1 MHKFGKNVMQMQHSY
16 AVLHLFMACTMKD
29 NLDLRLIESCIKGD
43 RAAQKVLY
51 DRLAPR
57 MFPVCIRYVGERELA
72 EDVLQDGFVTLFT
85 HLDSYKGEGS
95 FEGWARKIFV
105 TTALMSLRKK
115 DALKMSD
122 ELDVARGMKSENV
135 TQMQN
140 IGYKELMKLVMTLPP
155 GFRTV
160 FNMYAIE
167 GYSHKEIGELLGISE
182 TTSRTQ
188 LSRARIW
195 LQNKIKEIE
204 NV

>member
-1 MHKFGKNVMQMQHSY
+1 MNN
-16 AVLHLFMACTMKD
+16 
-29 NLDLRLIESCIKGD
+29 NLDFQLIESCIKGD

-57 MFPVCIRYVGERELA
+57 MFPVCIRYVGDRERA
-72 EDVLQDGFVTLFT
+72 EDILQEGFITLFT
-85 HLDSYKGEGS
+85 RLDTYKGEGS

-105 TTALMSLRKK
+105 TTALMELRRK

-122 ELDVARGMKSENV
+122 DLEMARGMKTETV
-135 TQMQN
+135 TQLQS
-140 IGYKELMKLVMTLPP
+140 IGYKDLMKLITQLPP

-167 GYSHKEIGELLGISE
+167 GYSHKEIGEILGISE

-188 LSRARIW
+188 LSRARQW
-195 LQNKIKEIE
+195 LQNRIKEIE

>member
-1 MHKFGKNVMQMQHSY
+1 MNN
-16 AVLHLFMACTMKD
+16 
-29 NLDLRLIESCIKGD
+29 NLDFQLIESCIKGD

-57 MFPVCIRYVGERELA
+57 MFPVCIRYVGDREQA
-72 EDVLQDGFVTLFT
+72 EDILQEGFITLFT
-85 HLDSYKGEGS
+85 RLDTYKGDGS

-105 TTALMSLRKK
+105 TTALMELRRT

-122 ELDVARGMKSENV
+122 DLETVRGMKTETV
-135 TQMQN
+135 TQLQS
-140 IGYKELMKLVMTLPP
+140 IGYKDLMKLITQLPP

-167 GYSHKEIGELLGISE
+167 GYSHKEIGEILGISE

-188 LSRARIW
+188 LSRARLW
-195 LQNKIKEIE
+195 LQNRIKEIE

>member
-1 MHKFGKNVMQMQHSY
+1 
-16 AVLHLFMACTMKD
+16 MACTMKD
-29 NLDLRLIESCIKGD
+29 NLDLKLIESCIQGD

-57 MFPVCIRYVGERELA
+57 MFPVCIRYVGDRELA

-85 HLDSYKGEGS
+85 RLDSYKGEGS

-105 TTALMSLRKK
+105 TTALMELRRK
-115 DALKMSD
+115 DALKMSED
-122 ELDVARGMKSENV
+122 LEAVRGMKAEAT
-135 TQMQN
+135 TQLQN
-140 IGYKELMKLVMTLPP
+140 IGYKDLMRLITQLPP

-167 GYSHKEIGELLGISE
+167 GYSHKEIGEILGISE

-188 LSRARIW
+188 LSRARLW

>member
-1 MHKFGKNVMQMQHSY
+1 
-16 AVLHLFMACTMKD
+16 MKE
-29 NLDLRLIESCIKGD
+29 NLDLKLIESCIKGD
-43 RAAQKVLY
+43 RAAQKVIY
-51 DRLAPR
+51 DRLASR
-57 MFPVCIRYVGERELA
+57 MFPVCIRYAGERELA
-72 EDVLQDGFVTLFT
+72 QDILQEGFVTLFT
-85 HLDSYKGEGS
+85 RLDTYKGEGS

-105 TTALMSLRKK
+105 TTALMELRRK
-115 DALKMSD
+115 DALKMSED
-122 ELDVARGMKSENV
+122 LETVRGMKTETT
-135 TQMQN
+135 TQLQN
-140 IGYKELMKLVMTLPP
+140 IGYKDLMKVITQLPP

-167 GYSHKEIGELLGISE
+167 GYSHKEIGEILGISE

>member
-1 MHKFGKNVMQMQHSY
+1 MHKFGKNVMQMQHY
-16 AVLHLFMACTMKD
+16 GAFLHLFNACIMKE

-43 RAAQKVLY
+43 RAAQKVIY

-57 MFPVCIRYVGERELA
+57 MFPLCIRYVGDREQA
-72 EDVLQDGFVTLFT
+72 ADILQDGFVTLFT

-105 TTALMSLRKK
+105 TTALMELRRK
-115 DALKMSD
+115 DALKMSED
-122 ELDVARGMKSENV
+122 LETVRGMKTDV
-135 TQMQN
+135 TTQLQN
-140 IGYKELMKLVMTLPP
+140 IGYKDLMKVITQLPP

-160 FNMYAIE
+160 FNMYTIE
-167 GYSHKEIGELLGISE
+167 GYSHKEIGEILGISE

-188 LSRARIW
+188 LSRAKTW
-195 LQNKIKEIE
+195 LQNKLKEIE

>member
-1 MHKFGKNVMQMQHSY
+1 
-16 AVLHLFMACTMKD
+16 MKESP
-29 NLDLRLIESCIKGD
+29 DLKLIESCIKGD
-43 RAAQKVLY
+43 RAAQKVIY

-57 MFPVCIRYVGERELA
+57 MFPVCIRYVGDRELA
-72 EDVLQDGFVTLFT
+72 QDILQDGFVTLFT
-85 HLDSYKGEGS
+85 RLDTYKGEGS

-105 TTALMSLRKK
+105 TTALMELRRK
-115 DALKMSD
+115 DALKMSED
-122 ELDVARGMKSENV
+122 LETVRGMKTETT
-135 TQMQN
+135 TQLQN
-140 IGYKELMKLVMTLPP
+140 IGYKDLMKVITQLPT

-167 GYSHKEIGELLGISE
+167 GYSHKEIGEILGISE

-195 LQNKIKEIE
+195 LQNKLKEIE

>member
-1 MHKFGKNVMQMQHSY
+1 
-16 AVLHLFMACTMKD
+16 MKD
-29 NLDLRLIESCIKGD
+29 NFDLKLIESCRKGD

-57 MFPVCIRYVGERELA
+57 MLSLCIRYVGDRDLA
-72 EDVLQDGFVTLFT
+72 QDMLQEGFITLFT
-85 HLDSYKGEGS
+85 RLDSYKGEGS

-105 TTALMSLRKK
+105 TTVLMELRRK
-115 DALKMSD
+115 DTLKMSED
-122 ELDVARGMKSENV
+122 LESVRGMKTEV
-135 TQMQN
+135 TSQMQN
-140 IGYKELMKLVMTLPP
+140 IGYKDLMRLISELPP

-167 GYSHKEIGELLGISE
+167 GFSHKDIGDMLGISE

-188 LSRARIW
+188 LSRARTW

>member
-1 MHKFGKNVMQMQHSY
+1 
-16 AVLHLFMACTMKD
+16 MKD
-29 NLDLRLIESCIKGD
+29 NFDLKLIESCRKGD

-57 MFPVCIRYVGERELA
+57 MFSLCIRYVGDRDLA
-72 EDVLQDGFVTLFT
+72 QDMLQEGFIILFT
-85 HLDSYKGEGS
+85 RLDSYKGEGS

-105 TTALMSLRKK
+105 TTVLMELRRK
-115 DALKMSD
+115 DTLKMSED
-122 ELDVARGMKSENV
+122 LESVRGMKTEV
-135 TQMQN
+135 TSQMQN
-140 IGYKELMKLVMTLPP
+140 IGYKDLMRLISELPP

-167 GYSHKEIGELLGISE
+167 GFSHKDIGDMLGISE

-188 LSRARIW
+188 LSRARTW

>member
-1 MHKFGKNVMQMQHSY
+1 MDN
-16 AVLHLFMACTMKD
+16 
-29 NLDLRLIESCIKGD
+29 NLDFQLIESCIKGD

-57 MFPVCIRYVGERELA
+57 MFPVCIRYVGDREQA
-72 EDVLQDGFVTLFT
+72 EDILQEGFITLFT
-85 HLDSYKGEGS
+85 RLDTYKGDGS

-105 TTALMSLRKK
+105 TTALMELRRK

-122 ELDVARGMKSENV
+122 DLETVRGMKTETV
-135 TQMQN
+135 TQLQS
-140 IGYKELMKLVMTLPP
+140 IGYKDLMKLITQLPP

-167 GYSHKEIGELLGISE
+167 GYSHKEIGEILGISE

-188 LSRARIW
+188 LSRARLW
-195 LQNKIKEIE
+195 LQNRIKEIE

>member
-1 MHKFGKNVMQMQHSY
+1 MDN
-16 AVLHLFMACTMKD
+16 
-29 NLDLRLIESCIKGD
+29 NLDFQLIESCIKGD

-57 MFPVCIRYVGERELA
+57 MFPVCIRYVGDRELA
-72 EDVLQDGFVTLFT
+72 EDILQEGFITLFT
-85 HLDSYKGEGS
+85 RLDTYKGDGS

-105 TTALMSLRKK
+105 TTALMELRKK

-122 ELDVARGMKSENV
+122 DLETARGMKAETV
-135 TQMQN
+135 TQLQS
-140 IGYKELMKLVMTLPP
+140 IGYKDLMKLITQLPP

-167 GYSHKEIGELLGISE
+167 GYSHKEIGEILGISE

-188 LSRARIW
+188 LSRARLW
-195 LQNKIKEIE
+195 LQNRIKEIE

>member
-1 MHKFGKNVMQMQHSY
+1 
-16 AVLHLFMACTMKD
+16 MKE
-29 NLDLRLIESCIKGD
+29 NLDLKLIESCIKGD
-43 RAAQKVLY
+43 RSAQKVIY

-57 MFPVCIRYVGERELA
+57 MFPVCIRYVGDRELA
-72 EDVLQDGFVTLFT
+72 QDILQDGFVTLFT
-85 HLDSYKGEGS
+85 RLDTYKGEGS

-105 TTALMSLRKK
+105 TTALMELRKK
-115 DALKMSD
+115 DALKMSED
-122 ELDVARGMKSENV
+122 LEVVRGMKTETT
-135 TQMQN
+135 TQLQN
-140 IGYKELMKLVMTLPP
+140 IGYKDLMSVITQLPP

-167 GYSHKEIGELLGISE
+167 GYSHKEIGEILGISE